1 MKKSLLATTALA
13 ALGAVAVAS
22 PASAKFEVGVSG
34 YMEQWFGYSDNKESV
49 NADSDSFDQVSDV
62 EFNIDFKQK
71 LDNGLEIGGQIQVE
85 GQQAGGEAD
94 EQFIF
99 MNGSFGRIEIGTDNG
114 AAYRMHYGI
123 KSNGIGIDEGDWASV
138 WIPGTST
145 ESRATSIGAGIE
157 NDQNKITYFSPR
169 VSGIQLGA
177 TYIPEMDVNLQTP
190 SGGGRE
196 ADGTRDNAFSLA
208 ANYQTSFDAVSLMAS
223 IGYTDAGSGV
233 IGDHTGLNAGLRVG
247 FGGFT
252 ASLAYGEE
260 DDDAAANDDEVSIL
274 GVGIGYNAGPAGV
287 SISYIRGEDSV
298 DNFKQNAIE
307 LGASYKMGP
316 GVTAKGSMYYAD
328 SKTNGNNTA
337 DGIAVVGGLALS
349 F

>member
-13 ALGAVAVAS
+13 AVGAIAVAS

-49 NADSDSFDQVSDV
+49 QRDSDSFDQISDV
-62 EFNIDFKQK
+62 EFNIDFKQT
-71 LDNGLEIGGQIQVE
+71 LDNGLVIGGQIQVE
-85 GQQAGGEAD
+85 GQQAGGETD
-94 EQFIF
+94 EQFLF
-99 MNGSFGRIEIGTDNG
+99 MNGSFGRLEIGTDNG
-114 AAYRMHYGI
+114 AAYRMHYGV
-123 KSNGIGIDEGDWASV
+123 KSNGIGIDEGDWASL

-169 VSGIQLGA
+169 INGFQLGA
-177 TYIPEMDVNLQTP
+177 TFIPEMDVNLQSP
-190 SGGGRE
+190 SGGQRE
-196 ADGTRDNAFSLA
+196 ADATRDNAFSVA
-208 ANYQTSFDAVSLMAS
+208 GNYNTSFDTVSVMAS
-223 IGYTDAGSGV
+223 IGYTDAGTGV
-233 IGDHTGLNAGLRVG
+233 VGDHTGMNAGLRIG

-260 DDDAAANDDEVSIL
+260 DDDSANDDEVSIL
-274 GVGIGYNAGPAGV
+274 GVGLGYKAGPAGV
-287 SISYIRGEDSV
+287 SISYLRGEDSA

-307 LGASYKMGP
+307 LGASYAMGP
-316 GVTAKGSMYYAD
+316 GVTAKGSVYYAD

>member
-34 YMEQWFGYSDNKESV
+34 YMEQWFGYSDNKESS
-49 NADSDSFDQVSDV
+49 NPDSDSFDQISDV
-62 EFNIDFKQK
+62 EFNIDFSQT
-71 LDNGLEIGGQIQVE
+71 LDNGLVIGGQIQVE
-85 GQQAGGEAD
+85 GQQAGGETD
-94 EQFIF
+94 EQFVYL
-99 MNGSFGRIEIGTDNG
+99 NGSFGRLEIGTDNG

-123 KSNGIGIDEGDWASV
+123 ASNGIGIDESDWTS
-138 WIPGTST
+138 WIPGTDT
-145 ESRATSIGAGIE
+145 ESRTTSIGSSIE

-169 VSGIQLGA
+169 VSGVQLGV

-190 SGGGRE
+190 SAGGTE
-196 ADGTRDNAFSLA
+196 TDGVRDNAYSLA
-208 ANYQTSFDAVSLMAS
+208 ANYQTSFDAVSVMAS
-223 IGYTDAGSGV
+223 IGYTDGGSGV
-233 IGDHTGLNAGLRVG
+233 PGNHDGINAGLRIG

-260 DDDAAANDDEVSIL
+260 DDDGANDDEVSIL
-274 GVGIGYNAGPAGV
+274 GVGLGYKAGPAGV
-287 SISYIRGEDSV
+287 SIAYIRGEDSA

-307 LGASYKMGP
+307 LGASYAMGP
-316 GVTAKGSMYYAD
+316 GVTAAGSLYYAD
-328 SKTNGNNTA
+328 SKTNGNNTGN
-337 DGIAVVGGLALS
+337 GIAVVGGLRLS

>member
-49 NADSDSFDQVSDV
+49 NADSDSFDQISDV
-62 EFNIDFKQK
+62 EFNIDFKQT

-85 GQQAGGEAD
+85 GQQTGGEAD

-114 AAYRMHYGI
+114 AGYRMHYGV
-123 KSNGIGIDEGDWASV
+123 KSMGIGIDEGDWASL

-157 NDQNKITYFSPR
+157 NDENKITYFSPR
-169 VSGIQLGA
+169 VSGIQVGA
-177 TYIPEMDVNLQTP
+177 TYIPEMDVNTNSP
-190 SGGGRE
+190 VAGGTE
-196 ADGTRDNAFSLA
+196 ADGIRDNAYSIA
-208 ANYQTSFDAVSLMAS
+208 VNYNTSFDAVSVKV
-223 IGYTDAGSGV
+223 SGAYQ
-233 IGDHTGLNAGLRVG
+233 NAGTGVGKHDGYNAGINIG

-260 DDDAAANDDEVSIL
+260 NDNSAANDEVAIFGAGL
-274 GVGIGYNAGPAGV
+274 GYQAGPAGV
-287 SISYIRGEDSV
+287 SLAYIRGEDSA
-298 DNFKQNAIE
+298 DNFKQNALE
-307 LGASYKMGP
+307 VGASYQMGP
-316 GVTAKGSMYYAD
+316 GVTAKSSIYYAD
-328 SKTNGNNTA
+328 SKTNGTNTA
-337 DGIAVVGGLALS
+337 NGIAVVGGLALS